1 MSFIPT
7 LDISDFDLDRERFV
21 AEFGRA
27 YEEWGFA
34 GITGHQLDQN
44 LIKDAFAAAEAFFA
58 MPDAAKN
65 QYQSTAIGRSRGY
78 VPFGTEKAKDAK
90 HSDLK
95 EFYHIGRERDDVA
108 YLAANVWPSEIAHF
122 QSVFETLYASLELL
136 ANRILE
142 VAALYLTLPQNYF
155 RARVARGEA
164 LLRVLHYPPILDDN
178 IPNVRAAAHEDINL
192 ITLLVGS
199 EQEGLEVL
207 SKQGDWVPI
216 SMIEGTVICNV
227 GDMMQRLTNGQLRS
241 TTHRVV
247 NPKGEKARTSRYS
260 MPFFMHPNP
269 DVALDCLP
277 ECISDEN
284 PIKYSPITADEYLKE
299 RLRAI
304 GLLT

>member
-1 MSFIPT
+1 MKRIPS
-7 LDISDFDLDRERFV
+7 LDITDFDADRDRFV
-21 AEFGRA
+21 ADFGRA

-34 GITGHQLDQN
+34 GITGHQLDPK
-44 LIKDAFAAAEAFFA
+44 LVETAFAAAQAFFA
-58 MPDAAKN
+58 MPTAVKEK
-65 QYQSTAIGRSRGY
+65 YQSSAVGHARGY
-78 VPFGTEKAKDAK
+78 VPFGTEKAKDSQY
-90 HSDLK
+90 SDLK
-95 EFYHIGRERDDVA
+95 EFYHIGRELPGVD
-108 YLAANVWPSEIAHF
+108 YLSNNEWPVE
-122 QSVFETLYASLELL
+122 QSNFKPVFETLYAELDQL
-136 ANRILE
+136 ANRILS
-142 VAALYLTLPQNYF
+142 VAALYLNLPEDYF
-155 RARVARGEA
+155 NPRVAQGEA
-164 LLRVLHYPPILDDN
+164 LLRVLHYPPISDEN

-199 EQEGLEVL
+199 EQDGLEVQ

-216 SMIEGTVICNV
+216 SMIDGTIICNV

-277 ECISDEN
+277 QCVSDDN
-284 PIKYSPITADEYLKE
+284 PIKYPPISADEYLKE